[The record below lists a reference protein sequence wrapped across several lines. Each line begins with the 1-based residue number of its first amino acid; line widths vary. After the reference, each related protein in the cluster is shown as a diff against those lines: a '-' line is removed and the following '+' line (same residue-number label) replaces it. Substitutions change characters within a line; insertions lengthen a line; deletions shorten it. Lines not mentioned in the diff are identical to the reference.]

1 MPGDVGRR
9 RAAETPE
16 EARAM
21 TYIPT
26 IIEQSH
32 NGRNAWDPFSRL
44 FRDRIIFLGSAIDDG
59 VANAIIAQLLYLDS
73 EDPDKEINIY
83 INSPGGSITAGMAI
97 YDTMQFISSPI
108 STICLGQAASM
119 AAVLLASGTHG
130 KRYALP
136 HARIMLHQPHG
147 GLGGQATDI
156 EIAAREVLFL
166 KGQLLEVL
174 SKHTGQTVDKLRSD
188 TDRDFFLRP
197 SQAVE
202 YGIVDQ
208 IVARKG

>member
-1 MPGDVGRR
+1 
-9 RAAETPE
+9 
-16 EARAM
+16 M
-21 TYIPT
+21 TYIPR
-26 IIEQSH
+26 IVEQTH
-32 NGRNAWDPFSRL
+32 RGAENWDPFSRL
-44 FRDRIIFLGSAIDDG
+44 FKDRIIFLGSAIDDG

-73 EDPDKEINIY
+73 DDPDKEINIY

>member
-1 MPGDVGRR
+1 
-9 RAAETPE
+9 
-16 EARAM
+16 
-21 TYIPT
+21 
-26 IIEQSH
+26 
-32 NGRNAWDPFSRL
+32 
-44 FRDRIIFLGSAIDDG
+44 
-59 VANAIIAQLLYLDS
+59 
-73 EDPDKEINIY
+73 
-83 INSPGGSITAGMAI
+83 
-97 YDTMQFISSPI
+97 
-108 STICLGQAASM
+108 M
-119 AAVLLASGTHG
+119 AAVLLASGAAG

-174 SKHTGQTVDKLRSD
+174 SKHTGQTADKLRSD

-202 YGIVDQ
+202 YGIIDQ

>member
-1 MPGDVGRR
+1 
-9 RAAETPE
+9 
-16 EARAM
+16 M

>member
-1 MPGDVGRR
+1 
-9 RAAETPE
+9 
-16 EARAM
+16 M

-174 SKHTGQTVDKLRSD
+174 SKHTGQAVDKLRSD

>member
-1 MPGDVGRR
+1 
-9 RAAETPE
+9 
-16 EARAM
+16 M
-21 TYIPT
+21 TYIPR
-26 IIEQSH
+26 IVEQTHRGAES
-32 NGRNAWDPFSRL
+32 WDPFSRL
-44 FRDRIIFLGSAIDDG
+44 FKDRIIFLGTAIDDLT
-59 VANAIIAQLLYLDS
+59 ANAIIAQLLYLDS
-73 EDPDKEINIY
+73 DDPDKEINIY

-119 AAVLLASGTHG
+119 AAVLLAAGSKG

-136 HARIMLHQPHG
+136 HARIMMHQPHG

-174 SKHTGQTVDKLRSD
+174 ARHTGQTVDKLRTD

-197 SQAVE
+197 SHAVE

-208 IVARKG
+208 IVARKS

>member
-1 MPGDVGRR
+1 MSDNDPAKRQATR
-9 RAAETPE
+9 PS
-16 EARAM
+16 M
-21 TYIPT
+21 TYLPRIV
-26 IIEQSH
+26 EQTHRGSEQ
-32 NGRNAWDPFSRL
+32 WDPFSRL
-44 FRDRIIFLGSAIDDG
+44 FKDRIIFVGSAIDDFT
-59 VANAIIAQLLYLDS
+59 ANAVIAQLLYLDS
-73 EDPDKEINIY
+73 DDPEKEVAIY

-97 YDTMQFISSPI
+97 YDTMQFISAPI

-119 AAVLLASGTHG
+119 AAVLLAAGAKG
-130 KRYALP
+130 KRFALP

-156 EIAAREVLFL
+156 DIAAREVLFL

-174 SKHTGQTVDKLRSD
+174 AKHTGQSAEKLRAD

-202 YGIVDQ
+202 YGLVDA
-208 IVARKG
+208 IVARKS

>member
-1 MPGDVGRR
+1 
-9 RAAETPE
+9 
-16 EARAM
+16 M
-21 TYIPT
+21 TYIPN
-26 IIEQSH
+26 IIETTH
-32 NGRNAWDPFSRL
+32 TGKTAWDPFSRL
-44 FRDRIIFLGSAIDDG
+44 FKDRIIFLGTAIDDFT
-59 VANAIIAQLLYLDS
+59 ANAIIAQLLYLDS
-73 EDPDKEINIY
+73 DDPDKEINIY

-97 YDTMQFISSPI
+97 YDTMQFIASPV

-119 AAVLLASGTHG
+119 AAVLLAAGAKG

-136 HARIMLHQPHG
+136 HARIMMHQPHG

-166 KGQLLEVL
+166 KGQLLEVV
-174 SKHTGQTVDKLRSD
+174 SRHTGQPIDKLRTD

-197 SQAVE
+197 TQAVE

-208 IVARKG
+208 IVARKT